1 MSEAKPRVMGAVFL
15 TVLLDLIGFS
25 VLFPLFPQL
34 LEHYRIR
41 EGADSAIGELYAWLV
56 EIVGDQDE
64 RSARYAVIAL
74 FGGVLGSAYSLLQFL
89 FAPVW
94 GGISDRIGRKRVLMV
109 TLGGTV
115 VAYTLWF
122 FAGTFTLLVV
132 SRLLA
137 GIMAGNIATAS
148 AIVADVYP
156 PEKRSRG
163 MAAVG
168 AAIGLGFVLGPA
180 LGAAAYALVDVL
192 HHFPSWEAWGVN
204 PFSSAAAVS
213 LGLAAL
219 NWLLVAARLPETLDR
234 GTERPRAGLLGFLK
248 VKELGS
254 AALVRTHLVYL
265 AYMILFSAME
275 FTLVFLTTDR
285 LSYEPTDNAWM
296 FVFIGL
302 VIALVQGGV
311 VRRRAEKVGEKRMA
325 TLGLLLV
332 IPGFVLVGVV
342 PEGGGG
348 SAGLQLY
355 LGLFGLATGS
365 AMVMPCLSAL
375 VSRYADEGR
384 QGLAQGTFRSM
395 GSLAR
400 ALGPFLG
407 GVAYW
412 SLSSSSPYL
421 VGALLMLV
429 PLALAAGLPVPKP
442 AAEEPA

>member
-25 VLFPLFPQL
+25 VLFPLFPEL
-34 LEHYRIR
+34 LEHYLDR
-41 EGADSAIGELYAWLV
+41 EGPDSSIGRLHAWLV
-56 EIVGDQDE
+56 DLVGD
-64 RSARYAVIAL
+64 RSGADFAVIAL

-89 FAPVW
+89 FAPIW
-94 GGISDRIGRKRVLMV
+94 GGVSDRIGRKRVLML

-115 VAYTLWF
+115 LAYTLWF
-122 FAGTFTLLVV
+122 FAGTFALLVA

-137 GIMAGNIATAS
+137 GVMAGNIATAS

-180 LGAAAYALVDVL
+180 LGALSYAYVDVL
-192 HHFPSWEAWGVN
+192 KHFPTWESLGVN

-213 LGLAAL
+213 LGLALL
-219 NWLLVAARLPETLDR
+219 NWVLVAARLPETLDR
-234 GTERPRAGLLGFLK
+234 SKATERAGAFGFLR
-248 VKELGS
+248 VKELGD
-254 AALVRTHLVYL
+254 AALLRTHLVYL
-265 AYMILFSAME
+265 VYMILFSAME

-285 LSYEPTDNAWM
+285 LLYGPSENAWM

-325 TLGLLLV
+325 TLGLVLV
-332 IPGFVLVGVV
+332 IPGFVLVGLV
-342 PEGGGG
+342 PDGGGG
-348 SAGLQLY
+348 ASGTQLFG
-355 LGLFGLATGS
+355 GLFLLATGS

-375 VSRYADEGR
+375 VSRYAHEGR

-407 GVAYW
+407 GLAYW

-421 VGALLMLV
+421 LGALFMLL
-429 PLALAAGLPVPKP
+429 PLALVARLPAPAP
-442 AAEEPA
+442 AAD